1 MNLGPAE
8 IIVVFVVALL
18 VFGPKKL
25 PELSRQI
32 GRGMKELR
40 SFQQTLKGELDD
52 MMVDVT
58 PDDSTTATPV
68 TDIPPDGPGRK
79 ALDEPAG
86 EGSAPTL
93 DDSDDAPTGD
103 GGGVP
108 GADTGDLATSDTTD
122 QAD

>member
-18 VFGPKKL
+18 VFGPQKL

-79 ALDEPAG
+79 VLDEPAG
-86 EGSAPTL
+86 EGSVPTL
-93 DDSDDAPTGD
+93 DDTDNDPDAPSDGESDDTTRSDA
-103 GGGVP
+103 
-108 GADTGDLATSDTTD
+108 ADHPDP
-122 QAD
+122 AD